1 MSSSSGMQ
9 TGEATGQ
16 RLAALALAALGVVY
30 GDIGTSPLY
39 AVKEVF
45 AGNHPIPVTVA
56 NIYGSLSL
64 FFWALIVVVSVKYV
78 TFIMRADNRGEGG
91 IMALIALALRDV
103 QSKPN
108 QAKVVVILG
117 VLGAAMFY
125 GDGMVTPAISVLS
138 AVEGLEVATPTF
150 KPYVIPITLL
160 VLFVL
165 FYVQRHGTALVGT
178 FFGPVMLLW
187 FGTLAGLGLYNV
199 IDHPAIL
206 HALNPAY
213 GIGFLLD
220 NKAMA
225 LVAMGNVVLAEFVT
239 GTPVERLCADLAAV
253 VPGRVLDDDCN
264 ILLRFGGGARG
275 VLIASQIS
283 AGARN
288 GLTIKVY
295 GEKGGLTWSHER
307 HTELTLDWLDGP
319 SQVLHAGSP
328 YLSAVA
334 QAASRIPT
342 GHPEGFIEAFANIYR
357 DFARAV
363 GGEAAP
369 LVPGIAEGVR
379 GMAFVERAVAASRDG
394 LGWVELEG
402 AGR

>member
-1 MSSSSGMQ
+1 MGSASPL
-9 TGEATGQ
+9 
-16 RLAALALAALGVVY
+16 RLALVGGGPGSFIGPVHRMAAELDGAIRLTAGVFSRDAARNAAAGAAWAIAPDRVYSDYRAMIEAEARREDGIDMVAVVTPNHLHFEVAKAALEAGLHVMSDKPATLDLAQAEALARVVAASGRRYGLTYVYTGYPMVREAREIVARGDLGAVRKVIVEY
-30 GDIGTSPLY
+30 SQGWLSRPIERDDNKQAGWRADPAQSGVGGCIGDIG
-39 AVKEVF
+39 V
-45 AGNHPIPVTVA
+45 
-56 NIYGSLSL
+56 
-64 FFWALIVVVSVKYV
+64 
-78 TFIMRADNRGEGG
+78 
-91 IMALIALALRDV
+91 
-103 QSKPN
+103 
-108 QAKVVVILG
+108 
-117 VLGAAMFY
+117 
-125 GDGMVTPAISVLS
+125 
-138 AVEGLEVATPTF
+138 
-150 KPYVIPITLL
+150 
-160 VLFVL
+160 
-165 FYVQRHGTALVGT
+165 
-178 FFGPVMLLW
+178 
-187 FGTLAGLGLYNV
+187 
-199 IDHPAIL
+199 
-206 HALNPAY
+206 HAFN
-213 GIGFLLD
+213 
-220 NKAMA
+220 
-225 LVAMGNVVLAEFVT
+225 LAEFVT

-328 YLSAVA
+328 YLSAAA

>member
-1 MSSSSGMQ
+1 MGSASPL
-9 TGEATGQ
+9 
-16 RLAALALAALGVVY
+16 RLALVGGGPGSFIGPVHRMAAELDGAIRLTAGVFSRDAARNAAAGAAWAIAPDRVYSDYRAMIEAEGRREDGIDMVAVVTPNHLHFEVAKAALEAGLHVMSDKPATLDLAQAEALARVVAASGRRYGLTYVYTGYPMVREAREIVARGDLGAVRKVIVEY
-30 GDIGTSPLY
+30 SQGWLSRPIERDDNKQAGWRADPAQSGVGGCIGDIG
-39 AVKEVF
+39 V
-45 AGNHPIPVTVA
+45 
-56 NIYGSLSL
+56 
-64 FFWALIVVVSVKYV
+64 
-78 TFIMRADNRGEGG
+78 
-91 IMALIALALRDV
+91 
-103 QSKPN
+103 
-108 QAKVVVILG
+108 
-117 VLGAAMFY
+117 
-125 GDGMVTPAISVLS
+125 
-138 AVEGLEVATPTF
+138 
-150 KPYVIPITLL
+150 
-160 VLFVL
+160 
-165 FYVQRHGTALVGT
+165 
-178 FFGPVMLLW
+178 
-187 FGTLAGLGLYNV
+187 
-199 IDHPAIL
+199 
-206 HALNPAY
+206 HAFN
-213 GIGFLLD
+213 
-220 NKAMA
+220 
-225 LVAMGNVVLAEFVT
+225 LAEFVT

-328 YLSAVA
+328 YLSAAA

>member
-1 MSSSSGMQ
+1 MGSASPL
-9 TGEATGQ
+9 
-16 RLAALALAALGVVY
+16 RLALVGGGPGSFIGPVHRMAAELDGAIRLTAGVFSRDAARNAAAGAAWTIAPDRVYSDYRAMIEAEARREDGIDMVAVVTPNHLHFEVAKAALEAGLHVMSDKPATLDLAQAKALAQVVAASGRQYGLTYVYTGYPMVREAREIVARGDLGAVRKVIVEY
-30 GDIGTSPLY
+30 SQGWLSQPIERDDNKQAGWRADPAQSGVGGCIGDIG
-39 AVKEVF
+39 V
-45 AGNHPIPVTVA
+45 
-56 NIYGSLSL
+56 
-64 FFWALIVVVSVKYV
+64 
-78 TFIMRADNRGEGG
+78 
-91 IMALIALALRDV
+91 
-103 QSKPN
+103 
-108 QAKVVVILG
+108 
-117 VLGAAMFY
+117 
-125 GDGMVTPAISVLS
+125 
-138 AVEGLEVATPTF
+138 
-150 KPYVIPITLL
+150 
-160 VLFVL
+160 
-165 FYVQRHGTALVGT
+165 
-178 FFGPVMLLW
+178 
-187 FGTLAGLGLYNV
+187 
-199 IDHPAIL
+199 
-206 HALNPAY
+206 HAFN
-213 GIGFLLD
+213 
-220 NKAMA
+220 
-225 LVAMGNVVLAEFVT
+225 LAEFVT
-239 GTPVERLCADLAAV
+239 GAPVERLCADLAAV

-307 HTELTLDWLDGP
+307 HTELTLDWLDAP

-363 GGEAAP
+363 GGEGAP

-379 GMAFVERAVAASRDG
+379 GMAFVERAVAASREG

>member
-1 MSSSSGMQ
+1 MSSV
-9 TGEATGQ
+9 APL
-16 RLAALALAALGVVY
+16 RLALVGGGPGSFIGPVHRMAAELDGAIRLTAGVFSRDGDRNAAAGAAWAIAPDRVYPDYRAMIEAERGRQDGIDMVAVVTPNHLHFEVAKAALEAGLHVMSDKPATLDLAQAKALAQVVAASGRQYGLTYVYAGYPMVREAREIVARGDLGAVRKVIVEY
-30 GDIGTSPLY
+30 SQGWLSQPIERDDNKQAGWRADPAQSGVGGCIGDIG
-39 AVKEVF
+39 V
-45 AGNHPIPVTVA
+45 
-56 NIYGSLSL
+56 
-64 FFWALIVVVSVKYV
+64 
-78 TFIMRADNRGEGG
+78 
-91 IMALIALALRDV
+91 
-103 QSKPN
+103 
-108 QAKVVVILG
+108 
-117 VLGAAMFY
+117 
-125 GDGMVTPAISVLS
+125 
-138 AVEGLEVATPTF
+138 
-150 KPYVIPITLL
+150 
-160 VLFVL
+160 
-165 FYVQRHGTALVGT
+165 
-178 FFGPVMLLW
+178 
-187 FGTLAGLGLYNV
+187 
-199 IDHPAIL
+199 
-206 HALNPAY
+206 HAFN
-213 GIGFLLD
+213 
-220 NKAMA
+220 
-225 LVAMGNVVLAEFVT
+225 LAEFVT
-239 GTPVERLCADLAAV
+239 GAPVERLCADLAAV

-307 HTELTLDWLDGP
+307 HTELTLDWLDAP

-379 GMAFVERAVAASRDG
+379 GMAFVERAVAASREG